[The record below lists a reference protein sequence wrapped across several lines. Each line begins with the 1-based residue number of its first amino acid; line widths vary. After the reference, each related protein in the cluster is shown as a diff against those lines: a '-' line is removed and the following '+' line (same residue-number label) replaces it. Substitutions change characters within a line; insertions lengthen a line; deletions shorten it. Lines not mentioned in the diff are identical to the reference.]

1 MNVIIS
7 KLKEVLYSVLPIT
20 VIVLILHFTISPIDT
35 ALLIRFLIGAVLIIL
50 GLTVFLIG
58 VDIGITPIGNNLGA
72 TIAKT
77 NKIWIVVSSGIILG
91 FLISVAEPDLHI

>member
-1 MNVIIS
+1 MEYLNVIIS

-20 VIVLILHFTISPIDT
+20 VIVLILHFTISPFDT
-35 ALLIRFLIGAVLIIL
+35 VLLIRFLIGAVFIIF

-58 VDIGITPIGNNLGA
+58 VDIGITPIGNLLGS

-77 NKIWIVVSSGIILG
+77 NKI
-91 FLISVAEPDLHI
+91 